1 MAGVEFEVP
10 APGVGRVR
18 CRVQGS
24 ERLAVPLLPSGE
36 GTPFPVFAADGDDR
50 QHHPAVPHLFA
61 VTRAAARALYSARY
75 RGR

>member
-10 APGVGRVR
+10 APGVGRVQ

-24 ERLAVPLLPSGE
+24 QRLAVPVLPSGE
-36 GTPFPVFAADGDDR
+36 GTPFPVSASDGDHR
-50 QHHPAVPHLFA
+50 QHHPAAPHRFA
-61 VTRAAARALYSARY
+61 VNRAAAGALYGARY